1 MIFNYRIKK
10 VDQPAESDNKDNEEG
25 ADAERDAIPLAET
38 KSTASPRPKRAQLLR
53 PDSVDVCASMASIDM
68 QLVTPV
74 CHLST
79 PKRTNPLF
87 KRAFSEGTDRRQT
100 NALHKT
106 QSTEILST
114 VDEKGEDLKNYPLK
128 KRRTSVSMQHIP
140 SSSLLKELDVTDAH
154 RENIEEEEKA
164 NGGHEEEKSQ
174 RDNVPSNK
182 DSYVKSATECDES
195 HNEKAVMLS
204 ENDDVI
210 IKDAATQNGSAVP
223 QVSIVVPETEEDVSA
238 TKTKTAG
245 CLKKLKNLLVFQ
257 LLR

>member
-1 MIFNYRIKK
+1 MK
-10 VDQPAESDNKDNEEG
+10 
-25 ADAERDAIPLAET
+25 
-38 KSTASPRPKRAQLLR
+38 
-53 PDSVDVCASMASIDM
+53 
-68 QLVTPV
+68 
-74 CHLST
+74 
-79 PKRTNPLF
+79 
-87 KRAFSEGTDRRQT
+87 
-100 NALHKT
+100 
-106 QSTEILST
+106 
-114 VDEKGEDLKNYPLK
+114 KGEDLKNYPLK

-154 RENIEEEEKA
+154 SENIEEEEKA
-164 NGGHEEEKSQ
+164 NGGPEEKPQ

-182 DSYVKSATECDES
+182 DSYIKSATECDES

-210 IKDAATQNGSAVP
+210 IKDATTQNGSTVP
-223 QVSIVVPETEEDVSA
+223 QVTIVVPETEEDVSA